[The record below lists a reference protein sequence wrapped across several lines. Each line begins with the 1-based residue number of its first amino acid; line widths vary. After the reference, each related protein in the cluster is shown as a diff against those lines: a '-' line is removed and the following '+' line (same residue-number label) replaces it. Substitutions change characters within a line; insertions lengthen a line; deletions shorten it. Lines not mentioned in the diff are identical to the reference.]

1 MNYKV
6 CNKCGLIKEIKEFGI
21 YKIKGKQHYR
31 GQCNSCRC
39 EYQKEYNAKNKDK
52 ISTKNK
58 MYRQKNKDKLRE
70 YSKKFYQEHKEEIK
84 EYKKKN
90 EEHYK
95 KWRKEYREKNKE
107 YIKEYMKKYR
117 LENKNRISK
126 QTNEY
131 RQKRKR
137 EDILFYFKIK
147 TRQMLLNSFKRRKNK
162 KPQHTEQILG
172 CTIEYFVK
180 HLLQTFKNNYGYEWN
195 ENEPVHIDHIKPL
208 KLATTEEDVIK
219 LCHYTNLQLLKAKDN
234 LQKSCK
240 YEVKNG
246 NNEDISN
253 SDNDDESD
261 ITNMGTNKTEEDNK
275 N

>member
-1 MNYKV
+1 MNKV
-6 CNKCGLIKEIKEFGI
+6 CNKCGINKDINEFSK
-21 YKIKGKQHYR
+21 YKVKGKEYYR
-31 GQCNSCRC
+31 SQCKKCRC
-39 EYQKEYNAKNKDK
+39 DYQKEYNAKNKDE
-52 ISTKNK
+52 ISIKNK
-58 MYRQKNKDKLRE
+58 IYREKNKNKLRE
-70 YSKKFYQEHKEEIK
+70 HSKKFYQEHKEEIK

-107 YIKEYMKKYR
+107 HIKEYMKKYR
-117 LENKNRISK
+117 KENKNKISK
-126 QTNEY
+126 QRNKY
-131 RQKRKR
+131 NQKRKK
-137 EDILFYFKIK
+137 EDTLFYFKIK

-172 CTIEYFVK
+172 CTIENFIK
-180 HLLQTFKNNYGYEWN
+180 HLLQTFKDNYGYEWD
-195 ENEPVHIDHIKPL
+195 EVESVHIDHIKPL
-208 KLATTEEDVIK
+208 KLATTEEDVIE

-261 ITNMGTNKTEEDNK
+261 ITNKGTNRPEEDDK